1 MAQINR
7 SALVMFSA
15 EQMYSLVN
23 DVASYPQFL
32 PGCVDSRV
40 ESHTEQEM
48 VASVV
53 VAKAGIQKAF
63 TTRNLLSVNRVIAM
77 QLVDGPF
84 RHLSGTWC
92 FTPLDEQAC
101 KVELALEFEF
111 NSVVVEMAF
120 GRIFKELVGSMV
132 QAFTGR
138 AKEVY
143 GG

>member
-23 DVASYPQFL
+23 DVASYPKFL

-40 ESHTEQEM
+40 VSHSDQEM

-53 VAKAGIQKAF
+53 VAKAGIHKAF
-63 TTRNLLSVNRVIAM
+63 TTRNALSTNRVIDM
-77 QLVDGPF
+77 QLIDGPF
-84 RHLSGTWC
+84 RHLSGIWQ
-92 FTPLDEQAC
+92 FTPLDERAC

-111 NSVVVEMAF
+111 SSVLVEMAF

-132 QAFTGR
+132 QAFTCR

>member
-40 ESHTEQEM
+40 ESHTGQEM

-84 RHLSGTWC
+84 RHLSGTWR

>member
-84 RHLSGTWC
+84 RHLSGTWR

>member
-32 PGCVDSRV
+32 PGCVESSV
-40 ESHTEQEM
+40 VSHTAQEM

-53 VAKAGIQKAF
+53 VAKAGIHKAF
-63 TTRNLLSVNRVIAM
+63 TTRNLLSANSVIEM
-77 QLVDGPF
+77 QLIDGPF
-84 RHLSGTWC
+84 RHLSGNWR

-101 KVELALEFEF
+101 KVELVLDFEF
-111 NSVVVEMAF
+111 SSVMVEMAF
-120 GRIFKELVGSMV
+120 GRIFKELVGSMI
-132 QAFTGR
+132 QAFTHR

-143 GG
+143 GA